1 MSEPYNLGS
10 TRRLIVNKRHIYQRR
25 PNKRGILHE
34 DYLDVKGREKRS
46 VQSFQCSV
54 MLWLKFRRMVE
65 SKYGKYKQSYV
76 IEDLIRK
83 WIQKQEDMNDEKFQ
97 YR

>member
-1 MSEPYNLGS
+1 
-10 TRRLIVNKRHIYQRR
+10 
-25 PNKRGILHE
+25 
-34 DYLDVKGREKRS
+34 
-46 VQSFQCSV
+46 

-76 IEDLIRK
+76 IEDLISK
-83 WIQKQEDMNDEKFQ
+83 WIKKQEDMSDEKFQ